1 MWGKSDLINRLQE
14 IFNEYGIDIGKRA
27 YGELKISNKPDMKT
41 IRRRLGSWSNAKSI
55 VAQSDGDIEIITENV
70 RLAKQSQQFRDKNRI
85 QNKAFREFS
94 RIDNALQ
101 ELDEKLIT
109 VLKENNISNH
119 IICHEESNSVKA
131 VGIVQFSD
139 AHFNELVNLP
149 FNTYDFTEASKRCRK
164 YIKLAK
170 NFFSNFDIANVLFAI
185 NGDIL
190 NSDRRLDEILNQATN
205 RSRAMFLAT
214 DIIKY
219 MLLDLN
225 KDYNVNVVCVTGN
238 ESRKGKDIGYSDLC
252 ITDNYDFDIYNILDY
267 LLGGNNGIT
276 FSHPEDWS
284 EQVIEIVGQNILLI
298 HGQQVTKEVEKSIQ
312 GIIGKYVARNQKI
325 RYVLCGHL
333 HSCRIGDT
341 YSRSSSVVGSNAYS
355 IGGLQL
361 TSRAS
366 QNIHIVTLTDIHSVK
381 IDLQDTTGEKGYD
394 IDERLA
400 EYHAKSADKLY
411 EPVTIFKVTI

>member
-1 MWGKSDLINRLQE
+1 MWDRSDLIKRMKE
-14 IFNEYGIDIGKRA
+14 IFDKYGYNLTDKEYRALKFSGKPNIDTIYTRLEGWDNAKFIAQHGIDI
-27 YGELKISNKPDMKT
+27 IS
-41 IRRRLGSWSNAKSI
+41 
-55 VAQSDGDIEIITENV
+55 ENV
-70 RLAKQSQQFRDKNRI
+70 RLAKQSQKFRDVNRVERRG
-85 QNKAFREFS
+85 FREYA

-101 ELDEKLIT
+101 ELNEKLID

-119 IICHEESNSVKA
+119 VIYHENSRSKA

-149 FNTYDFTEASKRCRK
+149 FNAYDFTEASKRCRK

-170 NFFSNFDIANVLFAI
+170 NFFSNFDITDVLFAI
-185 NGDIL
+185 CGDIL

-225 KDYNVNVVCVTGN
+225 ENYNVNIACVTGN
-238 ESRKGKDIGYSDLC
+238 ESRKGKDMGYGDLC

-267 LLGGNNGIT
+267 LLGGSNGIT
-276 FSHPEDWS
+276 FSHPEDWG

-312 GIIGKYVARNQKI
+312 GIVGKYVARNQKI

-341 YSRSSSVVGSNAYS
+341 YSRSSSVVGGNAYS
-355 IGGLQL
+355 SGGLQL

-366 QNIHIVTLTDIHSVK
+366 QNIHIVTPTDIHSIK
-381 IDLQDTTGEKGYD
+381 IDLQDTTGERGYD